1 MAVINNIKELTR
13 GDTGMYSIT
22 LYDEDGAEYIP
33 DENDALTFYLL
44 KKDCDDLTEAILVK
58 DIPTDTMM
66 LEITASESAEL
77 AKGSYA
83 YRIRLKDSAGHEWTV
98 VKSTLKIIC

>member
-44 KKDCDDLTEAILVK
+44 KKDCDDLTEAIDHFRSILQGEGACIKVK
-58 DIPTDTMM
+58 Q
-66 LEITASESAEL
+66 
-77 AKGSYA
+77 
-83 YRIRLKDSAGHEWTV
+83 
-98 VKSTLKIIC
+98 